1 MKCITIQKKE
11 KRRELEK
18 RREEKRREEKALGDT
33 RQGRWVAVAST
44 GTELFH

>member
-1 MKCITIQKKE
+1 MHNHPKE
-11 KRRELEK
+11 REET
-18 RREEKRREEKALGDT
+18 RTREEKRREEKALGDT

>member
-11 KRRELEK
+11 KRREL
-18 RREEKRREEKALGDT
+18 EKRREEKALGDT